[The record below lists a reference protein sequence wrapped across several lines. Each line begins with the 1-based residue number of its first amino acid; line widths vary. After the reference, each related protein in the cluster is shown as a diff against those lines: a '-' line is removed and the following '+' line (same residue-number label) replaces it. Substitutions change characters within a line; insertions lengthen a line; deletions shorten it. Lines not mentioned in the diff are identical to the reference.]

1 MMRLNAKNLFL
12 LILGVLCGIILTSFI
27 LTNPF
32 KPTLILTYKEFQR
45 KNLELNQLKNQINIL
60 NKDLKNMQQKLI
72 EYQNSSKI
80 TQNVLMTMKNE
91 LDDVRLFSGFCDVE
105 GPGVRIIIDDNR
117 NYDISDDNILDYI
130 THNSDILYVI
140 YDLKNAGA
148 EAISVNGQRIISTSE
163 VTCEGPII
171 KINNQYIVPPFEILA
186 IGDPDALY
194 FAMTMPDSKIKEL
207 QFRQLYVR
215 IVKEKR
221 IKISGYNRKTI
232 PKYIKISK

>member
-1 MMRLNAKNLFL
+1 MKLNIKDFFL
-12 LILGVLCGIILTSFI
+12 LTLGLMCGIILTSFI

-45 KNLELNQLKNQINIL
+45 KNLELNQLKNQISSL
-60 NKDLKNMQQKLI
+60 NKDIIVMEQKLL
-72 EYQNSSKI
+72 EYQKSSKF
-80 TQNVLMTMKNE
+80 TQDVLLTMKNE
-91 LDDVRLFSGFCDVE
+91 LDDVRLFSGFSDVE

-117 NYDISDDNILDYI
+117 NYDISDDNVLDYI
-130 THNSDILYVI
+130 THNTDILYVI

-148 EAISVNGQRIISTSE
+148 EAIAVNGQRIISTSE

-215 IVKEKR
+215 ILKEK
-221 IKISGYNRKTI
+221 KIEIMGYNRKLV